1 MKRAAL
7 YGRYSTDLQND
18 KSVEDQFSL
27 CRDFAARLGADVVK
41 QYSDRAKSGASMF
54 GRPGLAELI
63 MAAERGEFE
72 ILITEHADRVS
83 RDIADLAH
91 VHKVLKFRNIEMQ
104 CVNGG
109 LMDTVQIGMY
119 GIVGQMQRE
128 EGARKVKR
136 GMTGVVRSGRN
147 AGGKAYGY
155 RPITGK
161 KGELEIVEHEAGIV
175 RRVFDMYVAGISP
188 RSIAAALNSEGVPA
202 PRGKQW
208 NASTINGN
216 DQRGNGILRNPLY
229 VGKIVWNR
237 VRMVKDPSTGKRVS
251 RINDDDK
258 IEMIEAPH
266 LRIVDEELFQAAKDR
281 RTARGGSHAHHA
293 PRNKRLLSGLLKCG
307 ACGGGLA
314 TVGSD
319 RSGPRAICSTYRES
333 RSCSNYGKYY
343 VEKIERDVVD
353 RLRGIF
359 ADTSYIDAYV
369 EEYKAESK
377 RIAME
382 RRNSRGAK
390 ENALADVQGQI
401 TRVIEQVSKGT
412 IDEEDV
418 LAILPGL
425 KAKRAALKADIE
437 AEETPTNIIEI
448 KPRAVTKFREDLE
461 SLAKILEDRAAE
473 PTPEMAR
480 AFREVVSSVIV
491 HPRVAGEPYSY
502 EIKGLLSGIAGPEL
516 SAILLVAEVRS
527 GHDRRQHERTEISL
541 GTWQIEL
548 KRAIAKYLMEQRK
561 SPPDPANSEDRQS
574 IKLRDA

>member
-1 MKRAAL
+1 MKRAVIYA
-7 YGRYSTDLQND
+7 RYSTDLQND

-27 CRDFAARLGADVVK
+27 CRDFAARLGAEVVK

-54 GRPGLAELI
+54 GRPGLAD
-63 MAAERGEFE
+63 MMTAAERGDFE
-72 ILITEHADRVS
+72 ILVTESTDRVS

-155 RPITGK
+155 RPVTGR
-161 KGELEIVEHEAGIV
+161 KGELEIVEYEANVV

-188 RSIAAALNSEGVPA
+188 RSIASTLNHDAVPA

-208 NASTINGN
+208 NASTIHGN
-216 DQRGNGILRNPLY
+216 DRRGNGILRNPLY
-229 VGKIVWNR
+229 VGKLVWNR
-237 VRMVKDPSTGKRVS
+237 VQMIKDPSTGKRVS
-251 RINDDDK
+251 RANDEDK
-258 IEMIEAPH
+258 VETIDAPH

-281 RTARGGSHAHHA
+281 LAARGGSHAHHA

-319 RSGPRAICSTYRES
+319 RSGPRVMCSTYRES
-333 RSCSNYGKYY
+333 HSCSNYGKYY

-353 RLRGIF
+353 RLRRIF

-369 EEYKAESK
+369 EEYRAESK
-377 RIAME
+377 RIAAD
-382 RRNSRGAK
+382 RRTSRGAK
-390 ENALADVQGQI
+390 ESALENVQRQI
-401 TRVIEQVSKGT
+401 ERVIEQVSKGT
-412 IDEEDV
+412 IEEEDV

-425 KAKRAALKADIE
+425 KAKRAALRTELD
-437 AEETPTNIIEI
+437 AEHAPTNVIEI
-448 KPRAVTKFREDLE
+448 KPRAVTKFKEDLE

-473 PTPEMAR
+473 PTLAMAT
-480 AFREVVSSVIV
+480 AFREVVSGVIV
-491 HPRVAGEPYSY
+491 HPRIPGEPYSY
-502 EIKGLLSGIAGPEL
+502 EIKGLLAGIAGPEL
-516 SAILLVAEVRS
+516 SAVLLVAEE
-527 GHDRRQHERTEISL
+527 GFE
-541 GTWQIEL
+541 
-548 KRAIAKYLMEQRK
+548 
-561 SPPDPANSEDRQS
+561 PPTQG
-574 IKLRDA
+574 L

>member
-1 MKRAAL
+1 MKRAVIYA
-7 YGRYSTDLQND
+7 RYSTDLQND

-41 QYSDRAKSGASMF
+41 QFSDRAKSGASMF
-54 GRPGLAELI
+54 GRPGLAD
-63 MAAERGEFE
+63 MMTAAERGDFE
-72 ILITEHADRVS
+72 ILITESTDRVS

-155 RPITGK
+155 RPVTGR
-161 KGELEIVEHEAGIV
+161 KGELEIVEHEANVV

-188 RSIAAALNSEGVPA
+188 RSIASTLNHDAVPA

-208 NASTINGN
+208 NASTIHGN
-216 DQRGNGILRNPLY
+216 DRRGNGILRNPLY
-229 VGKIVWNR
+229 VGKLVWNR
-237 VRMVKDPSTGKRVS
+237 VQMVKDPSTGKRVS
-251 RINDDDK
+251 RANDEDK
-258 IEMIEAPH
+258 VETIDAPH
-266 LRIVDEELFQAAKDR
+266 LRIVDEELFQAARDR
-281 RTARGGSHAHHA
+281 LAARGGSHAHHA

-319 RSGPRAICSTYRES
+319 RSGPRVMCSTYRES
-333 RSCSNYGKYY
+333 HSCSNYGKYY

-353 RLRGIF
+353 RLQRIF

-369 EEYKAESK
+369 EEYRAESK
-377 RIAME
+377 RIATD
-382 RRNSRGAK
+382 RRSNRGAK
-390 ENALADVQGQI
+390 ESALENVQRQI
-401 TRVIEQVSKGT
+401 ERVIEQVSKGT
-412 IDEEDV
+412 IEEEDV

-425 KAKRAALKADIE
+425 KAKRAALRTELD
-437 AEETPTNIIEI
+437 AEHPPANVIEI
-448 KPRAVTKFREDLE
+448 KPRAVTKFKEDLE

-473 PTPEMAR
+473 PTLAMGT
-480 AFREVVSSVIV
+480 AFREVVSGVIV
-491 HPRVAGEPYSY
+491 HPRIPGEPYSY
-502 EIKGLLSGIAGPEL
+502 EIKGLLAGIAGPEL
-516 SAILLVAEVRS
+516 SAVLLVAEE
-527 GHDRRQHERTEISL
+527 GFE
-541 GTWQIEL
+541 
-548 KRAIAKYLMEQRK
+548 
-561 SPPDPANSEDRQS
+561 PPTQGLPPHQTQA
-574 IKLRDA
+574 